1 MKVQK
6 LTKLYKNNRG
16 IKDISFEIGEG
27 EILAVLGVNGSG
39 KSTLFKTITG
49 LIRQDSGEIFATEI
63 GYIPENRSLYKDIT
77 VKEHLELYAR
87 LHSMEFGDIESNIE
101 YWMNYL
107 EIGMYLNSKI
117 MTLSKGNQQK
127 VQILCGLIHDPQT
140 IIMDEPLSGLDIH
153 NMRLIKG
160 LLRKLSKSGKS
171 ILISSHQ
178 YEEVEEVSDYILILK
193 DGVMKKYGSLND
205 LKIQAGI
212 TYLIVEKEQ
221 YYDIKHLGLDY
232 KFVEDKVYVIIHE
245 KNTLKK
251 VLPLLIEKRF
261 VEKIVIDSVSLKEM
275 VEMTYED
282 AY

>member
-1 MKVQK
+1 MKVEQ

-49 LIRQDSGEIFATEI
+49 LIRHDSGVISVNDI

-87 LHSMEFGDIESNIE
+87 LHGMEFHDIQSNIE
-101 YWMNYL
+101 YWMRYL

-160 LLRKLSKSGKS
+160 LLRKLARRGKS

-193 DGVMKKYGSLND
+193 DGVMKKYGSLKD
-205 LKIQAGI
+205 LKIQALI
-212 TYLIVEKEQ
+212 TYLILEKDQ

-232 KFVEDKVYVIIHE
+232 KVVEDKVYVVIHD
-245 KNTLKK
+245 KNTLKN
-251 VLPLLIEKRF
+251 VMPTLIESRC

-282 AY
+282 AN

>member
-1 MKVQK
+1 MKVEK

-87 LHSMEFGDIESNIE
+87 LHGMEFGDIELNIE

-212 TYLIVEKEQ
+212 TYFIVEKEQ

-232 KFVEDKVYVIIHE
+232 KFVEDKVYVIIHD
-245 KNTLKK
+245 KNTLIK
-251 VLPLLIEKRF
+251 VLPPLIEKRF